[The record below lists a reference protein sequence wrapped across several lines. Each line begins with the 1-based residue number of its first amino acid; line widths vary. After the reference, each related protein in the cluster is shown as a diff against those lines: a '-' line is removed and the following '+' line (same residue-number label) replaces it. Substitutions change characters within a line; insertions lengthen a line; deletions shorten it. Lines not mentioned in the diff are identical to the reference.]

1 MMERAFLGLWAGI
14 SGLLILSVQGA
25 LLGVTAELHEPEI
38 EVVAEVIAI
47 PPKPAGALSEEGGD
61 QGTTYTD
68 AACREHEG
76 DYRNACFHGLAL
88 QRAERDPDGALQAC
102 GELPKGEDRWECFS
116 DVAEIHSKV
125 DRDWSEGTCPTI
137 PARKWRDQCW
147 FGIALAWSTTDA
159 DYARGTCDQA
169 GQFKN
174 FCRHDVNGEYSQ
186 VDPQGALDWCHQV
199 KDFPKKWCYH
209 GLGKYLGRTDPAS
222 SRAICEQVSP
232 ENGWKNQCYHGLG
245 WALAEQD
252 VDSALLG
259 CRESPELV
267 QDSCYMGVSAN
278 SRRFDAARSLE
289 ICDLV
294 RDRRDFK
301 SCVSFARGAI

>member
-1 MMERAFLGLWAGI
+1 MERAFMGLWVGI
-14 SGLLILSVQGA
+14 STLLILGVQGA
-25 LLGVTAELHEPEI
+25 LLQVVAEVPDPEV
-38 EVVAEVIAI
+38 EVIAEVIAI
-47 PPKPAGALSEEGGD
+47 PPKPEGALSEAGD
-61 QGTTYTD
+61 GEGTTYTD
-68 AACREHEG
+68 AACRKHEG

-102 GELPKGEDRWECFS
+102 EELPKGEERWECFS

-125 DRDWSEGTCPTI
+125 DRGWSEATCPTI

-159 DYARGTCDQA
+159 DYARDTCQQA

-174 FCRHDVNGEYSQ
+174 FCRHDVNGEYAQ
-186 VDPQGALDWCHQV
+186 VDPEGGLDWCHSVQ
-199 KDFPKKWCYH
+199 DFPQKWCYH
-209 GLGKYLGRTDPAS
+209 GLGKYLGRTDPPKA
-222 SRAICEQVSP
+222 REICEQVP
-232 ENGWKNQCYHGLG
+232 EKSGWREQCYHGFG

-259 CRESPELV
+259 CRESPDGV

-278 SRRFDAARSLE
+278 SRRFDATRSLE
-289 ICDLV
+289 ICELV
-294 RDRRDFK
+294 RDRGDYR
-301 SCVSFARGAI
+301 SCVAFARGAI